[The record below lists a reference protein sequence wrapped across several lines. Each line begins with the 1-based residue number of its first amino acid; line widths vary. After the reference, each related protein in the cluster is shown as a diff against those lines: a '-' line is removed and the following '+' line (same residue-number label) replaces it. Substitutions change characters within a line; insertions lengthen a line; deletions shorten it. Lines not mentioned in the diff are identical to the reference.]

1 MRALNAVKLERVF
14 AKPFIGNLDGHRDAI
29 SCLKKHPN
37 KLALLASGDFNGEVR
52 TKSFNPFRFSLYI
65 VFSNFIRPNSSKIDS
80 PCLKYR
86 GKNGIFKGLTKFL

>member
-37 KLALLASGDFNGEVR
+37 RLALLASGDFNGEVS
-52 TKSFNPFRFSLYI
+52 TKCFNPYRTTVNM
-65 VFSNFIRPNSSKIDS
+65 VF
-80 PCLKYR
+80 KYHQ
-86 GKNGIFKGLTKFL
+86 

>member
-37 KLALLASGDFNGEVR
+37 RLALLASGDFNGEVR
-52 TKSFNPFRFSLYI
+52 HFNYFWTISCLFTNFNH
-65 VFSNFIRPNSSKIDS
+65 VFKFNNR
-80 PCLKYR
+80 
-86 GKNGIFKGLTKFL
+86 LTMCKRQGQVWEF